1 MTGWETMTGI
11 SDDNTGAPNEARAG
25 NARAWRNWSLL
36 VLSLGAVASV
46 ALWFAVVLI
55 DPFSTGRF
63 ALTQRIDI
71 TTTNSRLADAAL
83 ARDPRFNGAILGD
96 SVAITL
102 DPAVVARGSS
112 WRLVQLG
119 LYAAGAAEV
128 VAVANEFERHH
139 REGRT
144 LEIFV
149 LSNRWC
155 DIGPA
160 ALKGPVPFP
169 QWLYGS
175 SDATYLSR
183 LLSPQAVSLA
193 VMRLKI
199 WLGKA
204 RPELREDGY
213 LDRIF
218 EPASGLLPNQR
229 PAEGASP
236 AAPFPVI
243 DMLAAHIAALPEQR
257 AIAIVF
263 APLYAGIL
271 PIAGSAAAIRLDACK
286 QRLRE
291 VAARRPGAAYL
302 DLMTENSLT
311 QAAANYFDAIH
322 LATPGVSKF
331 GADIAH
337 LIAENGLRP
346 E

>member
-1 MTGWETMTGI
+1 MIEI
-11 SDDNTGAPNEARAG
+11 SEDSAGSPDEATAG
-25 NARAWRNWSLL
+25 DARVWRNWLLL

-46 ALWFAVVLI
+46 VLWLAVVLI

-63 ALTQRIDI
+63 ALTQQIDI

-83 ARDPRFNGAILGD
+83 ARDQRFNGAILGD

-102 DPAVVARGSS
+102 DPTVVARGSN
-112 WRLVQLG
+112 WRLAQLG

-128 VAVANEFERHH
+128 VAVAREFERHH

-144 LEIFV
+144 LEVFV

-155 DIGPA
+155 DIGPG

-218 EPASGLLPNQR
+218 EPASGSLPNQR
-229 PAEGASP
+229 PAQGP
-236 AAPFPVI
+236 APTAPFPVI
-243 DMLAAHIAALPEQR
+243 DTLAAHIAALPDNR
-257 AIAIVF
+257 AIAVVF

-271 PIAGSAAAIRLDACK
+271 PVAGSAAAARLDACK
-286 QRLRE
+286 QRLQD

-311 QAAANYFDAIH
+311 EAAANYFDAIH

-331 GADIAH
+331 GSDIAH
-337 LIAENGLRP
+337 LIAEHALRP

>member
-1 MTGWETMTGI
+1 MAMTET
-11 SDDNTGAPNEARAG
+11 SDDHAAAPGDAVAG
-25 NARAWRNWSLL
+25 DARAWRNWLWL
-36 VLSLGAVASV
+36 VLSLGIAASI
-46 ALWFAVVLI
+46 ALWLAVVLI

-63 ALTQRIDI
+63 ALTQQIDI

-83 ARDPRFNGAILGD
+83 ARDQRFNGAILGD

-102 DPAVVARGSS
+102 DPRVVARGSN
-112 WRLVQLG
+112 WRLAQLG

-128 VAVANEFERHH
+128 VAVASEFERHH

-155 DIGPA
+155 DTDPA

-175 SDATYLSR
+175 SDPLYLSR

-218 EPASGLLPNQR
+218 EPAAAPLPNQR
-229 PAEGASP
+229 PAQGPSP

-243 DMLAAHIAALPEQR
+243 DTLAAHIAALPDKR
-257 AIAIVF
+257 AVAVVF

-271 PIAGSAAAIRLDACK
+271 PVAGSAAAVRLDACK

-302 DLMTENSLT
+302 DLMKENSLT

-331 GADIAH
+331 GADIAQ